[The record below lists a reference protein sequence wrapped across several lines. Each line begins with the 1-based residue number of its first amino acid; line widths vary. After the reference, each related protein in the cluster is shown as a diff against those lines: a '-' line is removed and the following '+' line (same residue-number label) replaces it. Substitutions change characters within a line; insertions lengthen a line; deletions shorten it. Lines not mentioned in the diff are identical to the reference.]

1 MTENEKIYYR
11 ILDFLKSAKRDI
23 NITDEILRNHFYD
36 IEQEIYNSSI
46 NDLILK
52 NCIDKKSPN
61 NQWRIIE
68 FGENELA
75 RLQTAIDSDITL
87 TIKGH
92 LYRIVHNQTYQFI
105 AATVGIISFV
115 LFIWPTNKYHN
126 TIPENKLQTDTSKKV
141 DKPFQSEKIHNDS
154 VGKTSK

>member
-92 LYRIVHNQTYQFI
+92 LYRI
-105 AATVGIISFV
+105 
-115 LFIWPTNKYHN
+115 YHN